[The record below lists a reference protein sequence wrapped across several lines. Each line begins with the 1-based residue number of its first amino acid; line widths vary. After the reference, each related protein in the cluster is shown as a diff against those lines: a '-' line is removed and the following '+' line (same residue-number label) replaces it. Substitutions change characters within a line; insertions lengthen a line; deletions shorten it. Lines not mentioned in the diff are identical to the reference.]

1 MILVTGGT
9 GLVGSHLIYQ
19 LTLENN
25 VIRATHRA
33 DSDIERVKLL
43 FKFYSKNFNQ
53 LFKKIEWI
61 EADLNNL
68 SQLQDAFKDIS
79 FVYHCAAYISFD
91 PSRYE
96 TLRRVNIRG
105 TANIVNLC
113 INNKIKKLCRVS
125 SVATLGYN
133 IKEIDENNYW
143 DGNKHKSAYA
153 ISKYGAEM
161 EVWRGVQEGVKSVII
176 NPGVIIGPG
185 FSKSAFGKIIKMV
198 TKKKRFHTC
207 GKTGYVDVRDIAN
220 IMIRL
225 MNSKIE
231 NERYIV
237 VNKNLSYKR
246 VIDIVSSNLGLKN
259 KSTFLSKSK
268 LKIAL
273 MLDLVSS
280 KFLNK
285 ERKLS
290 KALCKTLTRNFN
302 YSSKKIKKSLSFEFT
317 SILETFEKSCQFYSQ
332 EKSSWK

>member
-43 FKFYSKNFNQ
+43 FKFYSKDFNE

-113 INNKIKKLCRVS
+113 INNKIKKLCHVS

-185 FSKSAFGKIIKMV
+185 FSKSAFGTIIKMV
-198 TKKKRFHTC
+198 TNKKRFHTC
-207 GKTGYVDVRDIAN
+207 GKTGYVDVRDIGSPIIPVAPPTRA
-220 IMIRL
+220 IGLCPQRWKCAKSIIGTKFPMC
-225 MNSKIE
+225 
-231 NERYIV
+231 NESAV
-237 VNKNLSYKR
+237 G
-246 VIDIVSSNLGLKN
+246 SNP
-259 KSTFLSKSK
+259 TY
-268 LKIAL
+268 AL
-273 MLDLVSS
+273 RI
-280 KFLNK
+280 F
-285 ERKLS
+285 
-290 KALCKTLTRNFN
+290 
-302 YSSKKIKKSLSFEFT
+302 SF
-317 SILETFEKSCQFYSQ
+317 K
-332 EKSSWK
+332 

>member
-43 FKFYSKNFNQ
+43 FKFYSKDFNE

-113 INNKIKKLCRVS
+113 INNKIKKLCHVS

-185 FSKSAFGKIIKMV
+185 FSKSAFGTIIKMV
-198 TKKKRFHTC
+198 SNKKRFHTC

-220 IMIRL
+220 VMIRL

-231 NERYIV
+231 NERYIL
-237 VNKNLSYKR
+237 VNKNLSYKK
-246 VIDIVSSNLGLKN
+246 VIDMVSSNLGMKN
-259 KSTFLSKSK
+259 KSTFVSKSK

-273 MLDLVSS
+273 VFDLVSS
-280 KFLNK
+280 KFFNK

-302 YSSKKIKKSLSFEFT
+302 YSSKKIKKNLNFEFT

>member
-43 FKFYSKNFNQ
+43 FKFYSKDFNQ

-113 INNKIKKLCRVS
+113 INNKIKKLCHVS

-185 FSKSAFGKIIKMV
+185 FSKSAFGTIIKMV
-198 TKKKRFHTC
+198 TNKKRFHTC

-231 NERYIV
+231 NERYIL
-237 VNKNLSYKR
+237 VNKNLSYKK
-246 VIDIVSSNLGLKN
+246 VIDMVSSNLGMKN
-259 KSTFLSKSK
+259 KSTFISKSK

-273 MLDLVSS
+273 VFDLVSS
-280 KFLNK
+280 KFFNK

-302 YSSKKIKKSLSFEFT
+302 YSSKKIKKDLNFEFT

>member
-43 FKFYSKNFNQ
+43 FKFYSKDFNQ

-113 INNKIKKLCRVS
+113 IKNKIKKLCHVS

-185 FSKSAFGKIIKMV
+185 FSKSAFGTIIKMV
-198 TKKKRFHTC
+198 TNKKRFHTC

-237 VNKNLSYKR
+237 INKNLSYKK
-246 VIDIVSSNLGLKN
+246 VIDMVSSNLGLKK

-273 MLDLVSS
+273 VFDLVSS
-280 KFLNK
+280 KFFNK

-302 YSSKKIKKSLSFEFT
+302 YSSKKIKKKFKF
-317 SILETFEKSCQFYSQ
+317 
-332 EKSSWK
+332 

>member
-25 VIRATHRA
+25 AIRATHRA

-43 FKFYSKNFNQ
+43 FKFYSKDFNQ

-113 INNKIKKLCRVS
+113 INNKIKKLCHVS

-185 FSKSAFGKIIKMV
+185 FSKSAFGTIIKMV
-198 TKKKRFHTC
+198 TNKKRFHTC
-207 GKTGYVDVRDIAN
+207 GKTGYVDVRDITN

-231 NERYIV
+231 NERYIL
-237 VNKNLSYKR
+237 VNKNLSYKK
-246 VIDIVSSNLGLKN
+246 VIDMVSSNLGMKN
-259 KSTFLSKSK
+259 KSTFVSKSK

-273 MLDLVSS
+273 MFDLVSS
-280 KFLNK
+280 KFFNK

-302 YSSKKIKKSLSFEFT
+302 YSSKKIKKNLNFEFT
-317 SILETFEKSCQFYSQ
+317 SILESFEKSCQFYSQ

>member
-43 FKFYSKNFNQ
+43 FKFYSKDFNE

-79 FVYHCAAYISFD
+79 YVYHCAAYISFD

-113 INNKIKKLCRVS
+113 INNKIKKLCHVS

-185 FSKSAFGKIIKMV
+185 FSKSAFGTIIKMV
-198 TKKKRFHTC
+198 TNKKRFHTC

-231 NERYIV
+231 NERYIL
-237 VNKNLSYKR
+237 VNKNLSYKK
-246 VIDIVSSNLGLKN
+246 VIDMVSSNLGMKN
-259 KSTFLSKSK
+259 KSTFVSKSK
-268 LKIAL
+268 LIIAL
-273 MLDLVSS
+273 VFDLVSS
-280 KFLNK
+280 KFFNK

-302 YSSKKIKKSLSFEFT
+302 YSSKKIKKNLNFEFT

>member
-91 PSRYE
+91 PSKYE

-113 INNKIKKLCRVS
+113 IKNKIKKLCHVS
-125 SVATLGYN
+125 SVATLG
-133 IKEIDENNYW
+133 
-143 DGNKHKSAYA
+143 
-153 ISKYGAEM
+153 
-161 EVWRGVQEGVKSVII
+161 
-176 NPGVIIGPG
+176 
-185 FSKSAFGKIIKMV
+185 
-198 TKKKRFHTC
+198 
-207 GKTGYVDVRDIAN
+207 
-220 IMIRL
+220 
-225 MNSKIE
+225 
-231 NERYIV
+231 
-237 VNKNLSYKR
+237 LSL
-246 VIDIVSSNLGLKN
+246 IHI
-259 KSTFLSKSK
+259 
-268 LKIAL
+268 
-273 MLDLVSS
+273 
-280 KFLNK
+280 
-285 ERKLS
+285 
-290 KALCKTLTRNFN
+290 
-302 YSSKKIKKSLSFEFT
+302 
-317 SILETFEKSCQFYSQ
+317 
-332 EKSSWK
+332 